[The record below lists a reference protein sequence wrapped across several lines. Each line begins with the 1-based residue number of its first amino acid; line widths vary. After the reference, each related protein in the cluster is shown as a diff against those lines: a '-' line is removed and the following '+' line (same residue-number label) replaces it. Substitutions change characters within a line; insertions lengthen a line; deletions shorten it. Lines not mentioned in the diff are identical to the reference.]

1 MLIWA
6 KMGYNIISNISRI
19 LRILYHI
26 IYPTKRYYIRYR
38 YAKTYIFP
46 TTDFSYM
53 YTQQFRPITPTGVEL
68 FLGTPDPHLGA
79 SIC

>member
-26 IYPTKRYYIRYR
+26 IYPTKRYNIRYR

-46 TTDFSYM
+46 TTVNRKIANTSSPKNWLFVVT
-53 YTQQFRPITPTGVEL
+53 YTACTIYLEARWF
-68 FLGTPDPHLGA
+68 
-79 SIC
+79 